1 MAEKEEA
8 IVLDGI
14 VTEAL
19 RGKFRVKIPNED
31 AEKPSLFVVA
41 HLAGKMRKNYIK
53 IVTGD
58 KVKVEI
64 SPYDIE
70 KGRIIY
76 RSK

>member
-31 AEKPSLFVVA
+31 PEKPALFVIA